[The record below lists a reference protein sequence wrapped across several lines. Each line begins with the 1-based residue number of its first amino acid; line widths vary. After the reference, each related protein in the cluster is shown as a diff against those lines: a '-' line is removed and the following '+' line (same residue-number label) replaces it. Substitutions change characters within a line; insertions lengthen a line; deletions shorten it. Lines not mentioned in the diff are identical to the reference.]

1 VLAGQP
7 DEGFG
12 GRLAQVN
19 RCAVGKAVVGGDG
32 EAQPFLGQDQRFQAI
47 VGGRHRRDHHDI
59 QGACP
64 QLVEHRR
71 HTSLLEGERD
81 IGVCGQKRIEQPGY
95 VVGAAAV
102 AEAER
107 HAAPIRIDD
116 LLEVLSG
123 GAQVD

>member
-12 GRLAQVN
+12 GRLPQVN
-19 RCAVGKAVVGGDG
+19 RCPVGKAVVGGDR
-32 EAQPFLGQDQRFQAI
+32 EAQRFFGQDHRFQAI
-47 VGGRHRRDHHDI
+47 VGRRHRRDNHDI
-59 QGACP
+59 QDACP
-64 QLVEHRR
+64 QLVKHRR
-71 HTSLLEGERD
+71 CPALLEGERD

-95 VVGAAAV
+95 IAGAAAV
-102 AEAER
+102 PEAER
-107 HAAPIRIDD
+107 DAAPVRIDD

>member
-1 VLAGQP
+1 VLARQP

-12 GRLAQVN
+12 GRLTQVN

-47 VGGRHRRDHHDI
+47 VGMRHRRDDHDI

-64 QLVEHRR
+64 QLLEERKLR
-71 HTSLLEGERD
+71 ALLEGERD
-81 IGVCGQKRIEQPGY
+81 IGVCGQKRVEQPRY
-95 VVGAAAV
+95 VAKAAAV
-102 AEAER
+102 GEAER
-107 HAAPIRIDD
+107 DAAPIGIDD